1 MYNSEKRKAYGQ
13 TEKGRRSNIIGLW
26 KFRGVVGDLHHLY
39 DNFYIN
45 EKYCWVCS
53 SEFKSSKDRCM
64 DHDHETGD
72 FRQTICQRC
81 NRCDNWKNYFEDV

>member
-45 EKYCWVCS
+45 EKHCWVCS
-53 SEFKSSKDRCM
+53 SEFKNSKDRCM
-64 DHDHETGD
+64 DHDHITGD

>member
-45 EKYCWVCS
+45 ETHCWVCS
-53 SEFKSSKDRCM
+53 SEFKNSKDRCM
-64 DHDHETGD
+64 DHDHITGD